1 MEEKDV
7 RADTIYLVKHGSVAY
22 GTNTPTSDIDE
33 KGVAVPRD
41 KKFYFGSA
49 RFEQKDSGWAD
60 SNDRVIYDIRKF
72 VALATDCNPNIVEV
86 LYVEPADIL
95 KITGAGDALLNMRHL
110 FLSQKAA
117 HTFVGYAVA
126 QLKRIEGHYRWLNNP
141 PSQPEVSKFTHVHM
155 LSGADKSW
163 ERKFGGHE
171 IKVNAGILP
180 GNVTMIEHIDH
191 EAFDAAKRD
200 YSNYNNWKANR
211 NPARAAIEAK
221 YGYDCK
227 HAYHLVRLL
236 RMGKEILSEGKVL
249 VKRPD
254 RQELLD
260 IRNGKYTYPELI
272 ALAEQLK
279 SEVDASLKSAVV
291 PREPNR
297 KAIERDMQ
305 HLVEMCVTDPSYAY
319 KELDKPAGL

>member
-1 MEEKDV
+1 MEEKEV

-41 KKFYFGSA
+41 KKYYFGND

-60 SNDRVIYDIRKF
+60 GNDRVIYDLRKF

-86 LYVEPADIL
+86 LYVDESDWL
-95 KITGAGDALLNMRHL
+95 KVTIAGKQLLKFREN

-126 QLKRIEGHYRWLNNP
+126 QLKRIEGHYKWLHSP
-141 PSQPEVSKFTHVHM
+141 PSKPEVEKFTNKHT
-155 LSGADKSW
+155 LGIGAPLVW

-171 IKVNAGILP
+171 IR
-180 GNVTMIEHIDH
+180 IETFSDSSVEVRHIDH

-200 YSNYNNWKANR
+200 YANYTHWKANR
-211 NPARAAIEAK
+211 NPARAAIEAQ

-272 ALAEQLK
+272 EMSKDLK
-279 SEVDASLKSAVV
+279 SEVDKALSSSPLPK
-291 PREPNR
+291 EPDR
-297 KAIERDMQ
+297 KKIAKFTQ
-305 HLVEMCVTDPSYAY
+305 GLVDYCVNYSDAY
-319 KELDKPAGL
+319 HST